1 MKSFYSSK
9 KLPPQVSDLIMDE
22 FLNMV
27 DIYTLEFNS
36 LSNYYSDVYAIFNKM
51 FVFSTIKLLVSIC
64 ILEEEYI

>member
-22 FLNMV
+22 FLNVV